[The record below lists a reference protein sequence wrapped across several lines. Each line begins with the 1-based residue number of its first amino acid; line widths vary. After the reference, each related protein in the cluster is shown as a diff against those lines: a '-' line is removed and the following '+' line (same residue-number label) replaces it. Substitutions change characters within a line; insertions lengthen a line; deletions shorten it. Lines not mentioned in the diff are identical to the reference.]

1 MGPGFSGYPWKDMI
15 RDMPGNERK
24 EVKRYLERWAD
35 YGPNTPESQKKILFL
50 CKTLEA
56 TPEFS

>member
-1 MGPGFSGYPWKDMI
+1 MI